1 MKTSVVVS
9 AYRRPD
15 LVPAVLSRIARQ
27 LVRPDEVFYAE
38 DGRDPAM
45 AAALRTT
52 AERLQLPVRHIR
64 QPNPGPRKPT
74 AVNRAVRHTT
84 GDRLLFLD
92 QDCLPNRFWLAC
104 HRLLGR
110 PGVVLQGWRVHVRPR
125 GVPAFLSHPF
135 PVAHALTRG
144 ELYPRHRLLP
154 SCSTPPAELER
165 YEVLGCNLSLER
177 STFLAV
183 GGYDE
188 FYCGWGYEDTDLV
201 IRLRNQ
207 GHRYRVAGGPIVVFH
222 LDHPLQPRV
231 GVESRKDAC
240 RQRREA
246 GTVRPV
252 SGLRAEPLAPAAP
265 GASAC
270 YTAFDYAD

>member
-15 LVPAVLSRIARQ
+15 LVPAVLTRLARQ
-27 LVRPDEVFYAE
+27 LVRPDEVLYAE

-52 AERLQLPVRHIR
+52 AERLQLPIRHIR
-64 QPNPGPRKPT
+64 QPNSGPRKPT
-74 AVNRAVRHTT
+74 AVNRAVRHTA
-84 GDRLLFLD
+84 GDRVLFLD
-92 QDCLPNRFWLAC
+92 QDCLPNRLWLAC
-104 HRLLGR
+104 HRVLGR
-110 PGVVLQGWRVHVRPR
+110 PGLVLQGWRVHVREP
-125 GVPAFLSHPF
+125 GVSTFLSQPL
-135 PVAHALTRG
+135 PVLRALVRG

-154 SCSTPPAELER
+154 SRSTPPAALER

-177 STFLAV
+177 SAFLSI

-207 GHRYRVAGGPIVVFH
+207 GHRYQVVGGPVVVFH

-231 GVESRKDAC
+231 GVESRKEAC

-246 GTVRPV
+246 GTVRPDA
-252 SGLRAEPLAPAAP
+252 GLRDEPLAPAAP
-265 GASAC
+265 GASAY